1 MMRKCSIAKVIF
13 LVALGILVL
22 PAGSAFAQ
30 DASAQGGSQQP
41 PYTIPEYNA
50 YQAARAETNPQN
62 QIKLLDDFVAKFP
75 NSTLLPYIY
84 QLYLKAYGDLKDYKN
99 VIVTADKMIAM
110 GDKIDAGTKLQALQ
124 ARVQA
129 FGAVFDPKAADAHD
143 QLTKERDAAK
153 AGAAALTA
161 YPKPANSTV
170 PDDQFANQKKP
181 GIAFFDGAAGFADLQ
196 LKDYAAAVVDY
207 KAALSNKPDDGINTY
222 RLGVAYLAM
231 QPPQSIDGFWY
242 IARAV
247 NLKVPGMDDAKLRDY
262 LKKSIMS
269 YEQPNCDTIVDTQMT
284 ELLQL
289 ASTSGDRPA
298 TYTIPS
304 AADLQKAASGST
316 ILTVIADLQ
325 GGGDKAKLTWIAICG
340 AEFPQV
346 GGKIFD
352 VTPATDSV
360 EMHIYTGATSDD
372 ITNATSPNLDV
383 KFVGQPEVS
392 RFKKDDEIVFD
403 GTLVGYDPQPFMLHF
418 DKAKVDPKIIPAE
431 GGAAHKKATK

>member
-1 MMRKCSIAKVIF
+1 MMRTCFVAKAAFV
-13 LVALGILVL
+13 VALGILAV
-22 PAGSAFAQ
+22 PAHPAAAQ
-30 DASAQGGSQQP
+30 DQSSQQP

-50 YQAARAETNPQN
+50 YQAARSETNPQN
-62 QIKLLDDFVAKFP
+62 RIKLLDDFVAKFP

-84 QLYLKAYGDLKDYKN
+84 QLYMSTYTDLKDYPN
-99 VIVTADKMIAM
+99 VIKSADKLLSLPD
-110 GDKIDAGTKLQALQ
+110 GKVDAGTKLQALQ
-124 ARVQA
+124 SRVQA
-129 FGAVFDPKAADAHD
+129 FQASFDPKAADAHD

-153 AGAAALTA
+153 QGAQALAA
-161 YPKPANSTV
+161 YPKPANSTIS
-170 PDDQFANQKKP
+170 DDDFAKQKKP
-181 GIAFFDGAAGFADLQ
+181 GIAFFDSAAGFADIQ
-196 LKDYAAAVVDY
+196 LKDYAAAITDY
-207 KAALSNKPDDGINTY
+207 KAALDNNPADGVSSY
-222 RLGVAYLAM
+222 RLGVSYLEV
-231 QPPQSIDGFWY
+231 QPPQTIDGFWS

-247 NLKVPGMDDAKLRDY
+247 NLKVPGMDDAKLKDY

-269 YEQPNCDTIVDTQMT
+269 YEQPNCDSIVDTQVA

-289 ASTSGDRPA
+289 AGTSGDRPA

-304 AADLQKAASGST
+304 AADLQKAAAGST
-316 ILTVIADLQ
+316 ILTVITDLQ
-325 GGGDKAKLTWIAICG
+325 AGGDKAKLTWIAICG

-360 EMHIYTGATSDD
+360 QMHIYTGATAED
-372 ITNATSPNLDV
+372 ITNSTAANLDV

-403 GTLVGYDPQPFMLHF
+403 GTLVGYDPTPFMLHF

-431 GGAAHKKATK
+431 NAGGAKKKTTK

>member
-1 MMRKCSIAKVIF
+1 MMRTCFVAKAAFV
-13 LVALGILVL
+13 VALGILAV
-22 PAGSAFAQ
+22 PAPP
-30 DASAQGGSQQP
+30 ASAQDQSSQQP

-50 YQAARAETNPQN
+50 YQAARSETNAQN
-62 QIKLLDDFVAKFP
+62 RVKLLDDFVAKFP

-84 QLYLKAYGDLKDYKN
+84 QLYFSTYGELKDYPN
-99 VIVTADKMIAM
+99 VIKSADKLLSLPKV
-110 GDKIDAGTKLQALQ
+110 DDGTKLQALQ

-129 FGAVFDPKAADAHD
+129 FQASFDPKAADAHD

-153 AGAAALTA
+153 QGATLLAA
-161 YPKPANSTV
+161 YPKPANATMS
-170 PDDQFANQKKP
+170 DEDFAKQKKP
-181 GIAFFDGAAGFADLQ
+181 GIAFFDAAAGYAELL
-196 LKDYAAAVVDY
+196 LKDYAGAITDY
-207 KAALSNKPDDGINTY
+207 KAAVENDPNPQTAGISWY
-222 RLGVAYLAM
+222 RLGVSYLEV
-231 QPPQSIDGFWY
+231 QPPQNIDGFWA
-242 IARAV
+242 IARAI
-247 NLKVPGMDDAKLRDY
+247 NMKVPGMEDAKLKDY

-269 YEQPNCDTIVDTQMT
+269 YEQPNCDSIVDTQLA

-289 ASTSGDRPA
+289 AGTSGDRPA

-316 ILTVIADLQ
+316 ILTVITDLQ
-325 GGGDKAKLTWIAICG
+325 AGGDKAKLTWIAICG

-352 VTPATDSV
+352 VTPAADSV
-360 EMHIYTGATSDD
+360 EMHIYTGATAED
-372 ITNATSPNLDV
+372 ITNATTPNLDV

-403 GTLVGYDPQPFMLHF
+403 GTLVGYDPTPFMLHF

-431 GGAAHKKATK
+431 NAPAGHKKTTK

>member
-13 LVALGILVL
+13 LVAFGILVM
-22 PAGSAFAQ
+22 PAGSALAQ
-30 DASAQGGSQQP
+30 DAAAGGSQQP
-41 PYTIPEYNA
+41 AYTIPEYNA

-84 QLYLKAYGDLKDYKN
+84 QLYLKAYNDLKDYKN

-110 GDKIDAGTKLQALQ
+110 GDKLDAGTKLQALQ

-129 FGAVFDPKAADAHD
+129 FSQVFDPKASDAHD
-143 QLTKERDAAK
+143 QLVKERDAAK
-153 AGAAALTA
+153 AGAAALAA
-161 YPKPANSTV
+161 YPKPANSTMS
-170 PDDQFANQKKP
+170 DADFNKQKQP
-181 GIAFFDGAAGFADLQ
+181 GIAFFDAAAGFADLQ
-196 LKDYAAAVVDY
+196 LKDDAAAVTDY
-207 KAALSNKPDDGINTY
+207 KAALTSKPDDGVSTY

-242 IARAV
+242 IARAINV
-247 NLKVPGMDDAKLRDY
+247 KVPGMDDAKLKDY

-269 YEQPNCDTIVDTQMT
+269 YEQPNCDNIVDTQMA

-289 ASTSGDRPA
+289 AGTSGDRPA

-372 ITNATSPNLDV
+372 ITNATAPNLDV

-403 GTLVGYDPQPFMLHF
+403 GTLVGYDPQPFLLHF

-431 GGAAHKKATK
+431 AGGGHKKTSK

>member
-22 PAGSAFAQ
+22 PANAALAQ
-30 DASAQGGSQQP
+30 DAAAGGSQQP
-41 PYTIPEYNA
+41 AYTIPEYNA

-62 QIKLLDDFVAKFP
+62 QIKLLDDFVTKFP

-110 GDKIDAGTKLQALQ
+110 GDKLDAGTKLTALQ
-124 ARVQA
+124 ARVLA
-129 FGAVFDPKAADAHD
+129 FGQVYDPKAADAHD

-161 YPKPANSTV
+161 YPKPANSTMS
-170 PDDQFANQKKP
+170 DADFANQKKP
-181 GIAFFDGAAGFADLQ
+181 GIALFDGAAGYADLQ
-196 LKDYAAAVVDY
+196 LKDYAASVDDY
-207 KAALSNKPDDGINTY
+207 KAALSNKPDGVTAY
-222 RLGVAYLAM
+222 RLGVAYLAEN
-231 QPPQSIDGFWY
+231 PPQSIDGLWY
-242 IARAV
+242 IARAA
-247 NLKVPGMDDAKLRDY
+247 NLKVQGMDDAKLHDY
-262 LKKSIMS
+262 LKKSIMN
-269 YEQPNCDTIVDTQMT
+269 YEQPNCDSIVDTQLA

-289 ASTSGDRPA
+289 AGTTGDRPA
-298 TYTIPS
+298 TYSIPS
-304 AADLQKAASGST
+304 AADLQKAAAGST
-316 ILTVIADLQ
+316 ILTVITDLQ
-325 GGGDKAKLTWIAICG
+325 AGGDKAKLTWIAICG

-372 ITNATSPNLDV
+372 ITNATAPNLDV

-403 GTLVGYDPQPFMLHF
+403 GTLVGYDPQPFLLHF

-431 GGAAHKKATK
+431 AGGGHKKATK